1 MANKN
6 SSLMS
11 WMKDLFVVKTSDSDL
26 KRWAQTEYGKDWQI
40 AYHQM
45 KTNPGKVPTLRGV
58 TQ

>member
-11 WMKDLFVVKTSDSDL
+11 WMKGLFVKKTSDSDL
-26 KRWAQTEYGKDWQI
+26 KRWAQTEYGNDWQA
-40 AYHQM
+40 AYQQM

-58 TQ
+58 YQ

>member
-11 WMKDLFVVKTSDSDL
+11 WMKDLFKTRTSDSDL
-26 KRWAQTEYGKDWQI
+26 KRWAQTEYGNDWQA
-40 AYHQM
+40 AYQQM

-58 TQ
+58 YQ

>member
-11 WMKDLFVVKTSDSDL
+11 WMKGLFVKKTSDSDL
-26 KRWAQTEYGKDWQI
+26 KRWAQTEYGNDWQA
-40 AYHQM
+40 AYQQM
-45 KTNPGKVPTLRGV
+45 KTNPGKIPTLRGV